1 MKCPLVGGR
10 FLMGLI
16 FFIYLTL
23 TQIGWRGAVLGVFMG
38 YTILFRKPFSLYLR
52 ISSSFDVKDEFPS
65 PRN

>member
-23 TQIGWRGAVLGVFMG
+23 TQIGWRGAVLMYRGVHGIYDFLQK
-38 YTILFRKPFSLYLR
+38 TFFLY
-52 ISSSFDVKDEFPS
+52 I
-65 PRN
+65 